1 MSNFKET
8 ASVDSP
14 GSMEWETPKGLVGFP
29 QKWVLLVFNTLLV
42 GTLSLSPSRGPP
54 LETH

>member
-29 QKWVLLVFNTLLV
+29 QKWVLSVFNTLLV